1 MTGPVIS
8 RVRLRAAH
16 DGVAEMVLTLTYEN
30 GGESMV
36 GLDEFAAEH
45 LMTAC
50 AAKDADDL
58 VGQGWEKVRDALEAS
73 SNRFAAANQ
82 NN

>member
-1 MTGPVIS
+1 MTVAVIS
-8 RVRLRAAH
+8 RVRLGAAH
-16 DGVAEMVLTLTYEN
+16 DGAAEMVLTLSYEN
-30 GGESMV
+30 GGETMV
-36 GLDEFAAEH
+36 ALDDHAAEH

-73 SNRFAAANQ
+73 SNRFAAADK